1 MNEQA
6 IVDRII
12 SDAQNEAEAIIAE
25 AERKA
30 EETVKEA
37 SLNAE
42 RIKKGVQAE
51 VKQKTDGIFDG
62 KAATARLDGAKILLG
77 EKRGVIDE
85 VYARALKG
93 LNELKE
99 GDAVY
104 LANRLLTA
112 YAEEGDEITFAH
124 NYRYQKNVAELPV
137 VKEKGLKV
145 SSKLAD
151 IDGGFIL
158 VGKNS
163 DKDLSYGALI
173 SLDREQNQADIA
185 SRIFIKG

>member
-12 SDAQNEAEAIIAE
+12 SDAEKEAAAIISE

-30 EETVKEA
+30 QETVSEA
-37 SLNAE
+37 LLYAE
-42 RIKKGVQAE
+42 RVKTGVKAE

-85 VYARALKG
+85 VYARALKA

-99 GDAVY
+99 GDALY
-104 LANRLLTA
+104 LAARLLKEH
-112 YAEEGDEITFAH
+112 AEEGDEIVFAG
-124 NYRYQKNVAELPV
+124 NYRYRKGVEGLEI
-137 VKEKGLKV
+137 VKEKKLKV
-145 SSKLAD
+145 SSAQAD

-163 DKDLSYGALI
+163 DKDVSYGALI
-173 SLDREQNQADIA
+173 AADREEKQAEIA
-185 SRIFIKG
+185 AKIFITG

>member
-12 SDAQNEAEAIIAE
+12 SDAQKEAEAIIAE

-30 EETVKEA
+30 EQTVLQA

-42 RIKKGVQAE
+42 RVKKGVQAE

-85 VYARALKG
+85 VYARALAG
-93 LNELKE
+93 LNDLKE
-99 GDAVY
+99 GDALY
-104 LANRLLTA
+104 LAGKLLA
-112 YAEEGDEITFAH
+112 SYAEEGDEIVFAK
-124 NYRYQKNVAELPV
+124 NYRYSKGVSALPV

-145 SSKLAD
+145 SPAQAD

-163 DKDLSYGALI
+163 DKDLSYGALL
-173 SLDREQNQADIA
+173 SSDREQNQADIA

>member
-12 SDAQNEAEAIIAE
+12 SDAQKEAEAIIAE

-30 EETVKEA
+30 EETVSAA

-42 RIKKGVQAE
+42 RVKKGVQTE
-51 VKQKTDGIFDG
+51 VKQKADGIFDG
-62 KAATARLDGAKILLG
+62 KSATARLDGAKILLG
-77 EKRGVIDE
+77 EKRGVIDQ
-85 VYARALKG
+85 VYARALQG
-93 LNELKE
+93 LNALKE

-104 LANRLLTA
+104 LANRLLSA
-112 YAEEGDEITFAH
+112 YAEEGDEIVFAQ
-124 NYRYQKNVAELPV
+124 NYSYKNSVGALPV

-145 SSKLAD
+145 CAKQAD

-163 DKDLSYGALI
+163 DKDLSYGALLA
-173 SLDREQNQADIA
+173 LDREQNQADIA

>member
-12 SDAQNEAEAIIAE
+12 SDAQKEAEAIIAA

-30 EETVKEA
+30 EETISQA
-37 SLNAE
+37 TQNAE
-42 RIKKGVQAE
+42 RVKKGVETE
-51 VKQKTDGIFDG
+51 VKQKTDAIFDG
-62 KAATARLDGAKILLG
+62 KAATARLDGAKILLC

-85 VYARALKG
+85 VYARALAG
-93 LNELKE
+93 LNDLKE
-99 GDAVY
+99 GDALY
-104 LANRLLTA
+104 LADKLLSA
-112 YAEEGDEITFAH
+112 YAEEGDEIVFAH
-124 NYRYQKNVAELPV
+124 GYRYQKGVAALHV

-145 SSKLAD
+145 SPAQAD

-163 DKDLSYGALI
+163 DKDLSYGALL

-185 SRIFIKG
+185 SHIFIKG